1 MTETAVP
8 TPTNKVSM
16 LFTGWTWLAHHVVL
30 FILAVIIC
38 VGAVYATDSIISKRD
53 DANSTK
59 WNSILQTQTEQT
71 AALQKEI
78 AANEKES
85 AARDAQYQKTISDLA
100 KTIGQRNVQNEKQQK
115 VDATLDTQQ
124 AAERLASQTHAT
136 TGEVAVEG
144 HSVSLD
150 LPITRNIVSSLDL
163 LATTTQNLADTN
175 KELAAQQGITTD
187 AVADDQKQKQL
198 VANLQTQ
205 VLDGDK
211 ACLAQVTALKA
222 KNRKSKI
229 KVFFVGYVAGFITG
243 ATAHLW

>member
-38 VGAVYATDSIISKRD
+38 VGAVYETDSIISKRD

-115 VDATLDTQQ
+115 VDATLGVAQ
-124 AAERLASQTHAT
+124 AAERLASQTQAKPGEIVAT
-136 TGEVAVEG
+136 DSGI
-144 HSVSLD
+144 SLD
-150 LPITRNIVSSLDL
+150 LPIARSIVSSLDFL
-163 LATTTQNLADTN
+163 PVAESNLKDTQQQ
-175 KELAAQQGITTD
+175 LAAQQGITTD

-229 KVFFVGYVAGFITG
+229 KVFFVGYIAGFITG